1 MSHLRKATKNIQ
13 VFSRLPIMEV
23 KINFEGIVKK
33 SMMPKTRFPN
43 NPLNSAAGG
52 AVGIVIALVLVL
64 ALAGGGG
71 YLAYGKYYKKAQLRT
86 KLSSMK
92 MKAELI
98 RFTHDSVSTALYR
111 NMILQ
116 DDIVVMM
123 DKELDRLKRIGKK
136 FPNQSG
142 IIASQTQALNDARD
156 RLAKVL
162 ADVTTKVEKM
172 YVIWLVDRSNGTGQ
186 IKSQKGTLTRQLADA
201 IRGEAVLISRI
212 RTNPEAAS

>member
-1 MSHLRKATKNIQ
+1 MTPKPRHRISLINNAT
-13 VFSRLPIMEV
+13 
-23 KINFEGIVKK
+23 
-33 SMMPKTRFPN
+33 
-43 NPLNSAAGG
+43 GG

-71 YLAYGKYYKKAQLRT
+71 YLAYGKYYKKEPLRT

-92 MKAELI
+92 IKAELI
-98 RFTHDSVSTALYR
+98 HFIHDRVSTALYR

-142 IIASQTQALNDARD
+142 IIASQTKELNRARD
-156 RLAKVL
+156 RLAKTL
-162 ADVTTKVEKM
+162 ADVTTKIEKM
-172 YVIWLVDRSNGTGQ
+172 YVTWLVDRLNGTGQ

-212 RTNPEAAS
+212 RTNPDTAS